1 MWFLKVAAS
10 SDNTLSVCEFHLP
23 FSNLQSVMIE
33 DTLVRFW
40 EEFQESCRPGSAVQW
55 WIAQ

>member
-23 FSNLQSVMIE
+23 FSNPQSVMTE

-40 EEFQESCRPGSAVQW
+40 EEFQESCRLGSAV
-55 WIAQ
+55 